1 MSERQNRPGHRSVFV
16 IARHIKVRRLSARR
30 RRDGGVIARI
40 HPHCFYC
47 FVSQCLCRVRRL
59 DAPCRAKLS
68 AIPLQ
73 RRVQLVCCSRC
84 MNCGRM
90 TCAPTRLQYTLAAV
104 FCGRTKFAPTVCR
117 LQLLCTRLSHS
128 AQRRRSFYRKEKGVE
143 TDSLNFI
150 SAELSLFSLA
160 FLRRGRLG

>member
-104 FCGRTKFAPTVCR
+104 FCGRTKFALRCAACNCSAPFIKLGTAQEVVLSKRKGSRNR
-117 LQLLCTRLSHS
+117 L
-128 AQRRRSFYRKEKGVE
+128 
-143 TDSLNFI
+143 LNFI